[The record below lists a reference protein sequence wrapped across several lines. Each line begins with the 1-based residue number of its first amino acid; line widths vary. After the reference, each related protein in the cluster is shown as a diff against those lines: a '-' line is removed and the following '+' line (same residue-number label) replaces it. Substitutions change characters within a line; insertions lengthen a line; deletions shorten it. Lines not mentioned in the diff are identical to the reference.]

1 LAIGTTSTV
10 EPAGSAV
17 YRGRFAPS
25 PSGPLHFGSLVA
37 AVGSHLEARTRG
49 GEWLVRMEDLD
60 LPRVRPRAA
69 DTILRQLEALG
80 LSWDGPVWRQ
90 SERGEAYAAALRQ
103 LARQGRL
110 RECHCSRSELAALPE
125 NRRSPECAPDELFHP
140 AACVSRPAA
149 GGSSATAPALRL
161 CVPSGITTF
170 VDRSLG
176 RQSVDVAHSVGDF
189 VVGRRDGCAAYQL
202 AVVVD
207 DAEQG
212 VTDVVRGSDLLTSTP
227 RQMLLQDLLGL
238 PRPGYLHLPLA
249 VDGRGRKLSKS
260 EDAPAVAG
268 MTPAAQVVAVLE
280 FLGQSPPPCLGRAP
294 LAEVWDWARTNWHVN
309 LFGGRTAGA
318 APQGE
323 RAGIST

>member
-1 LAIGTTSTV
+1 M
-10 EPAGSAV
+10 PAV

-60 LPRVRPRAA
+60 LPRVRPGAA

-80 LSWDGPVWRQ
+80 LYWDGPVWRQ
-90 SERGEAYAAALRQ
+90 SERGEAYAAALGQ

-110 RECHCSRSELAALPE
+110 RACHCSRSELAALPE
-125 NRRSPECAPDELFHP
+125 NRRSPGRAADDLFHP
-140 AACVSRPAA
+140 AACVSRLAA
-149 GGSSATAPALRL
+149 GAGDASSHALRL
-161 CVPSGITTF
+161 RVPPGITTF

-176 RQSVDVAHSVGDF
+176 RQSLDVAQSVGDF
-189 VVGRRDGCAAYQL
+189 VLRRRDGRAAYQL

-207 DAEQG
+207 DAAQG
-212 VTDVVRGSDLLTSTP
+212 VTDVVRGCDLLTSTP

-268 MTPAAQVVAVLE
+268 MTPAALVAVVLE
-280 FLGQSPPPCLGRAP
+280 FLGQSPPPCLGRAS
-294 LAEVWDWARTNWHVN
+294 LAEAWDWARAHWHVN
-309 LFGGRTAGA
+309 HFSGRTAGT
-318 APQGE
+318 APLGE